1 MNYIK
6 KILLV
11 LSILTTFN
19 FIIPSKELDE
29 NMNFKQWTPENIGYL
44 TLNSQVTNIDS
55 KSRHVFITLGSK
67 LNDDGHLEDVS
78 IKRLKAT
85 LKAFNYNKEAY
96 IIVSGGNPNKNVT
109 EAKAMKIWLQKHN
122 VPKNQIIEEGRSKN
136 TIENALYSM
145 DIVNKR
151 KFNSITLVTTDTHM
165 RRAYVLFKSIDY
177 QNKLV
182 SNLVPCITPNAKI
195 YTNKEKEDI
204 ENNLK
209 ELNLCK
215 EITNYCR

>member
-11 LSILTTFN
+11 LSILTIIN
-19 FIIPSKELDE
+19 FITPNKELVE
-29 NMNFKQWTPENIGYL
+29 NMKFKQWTPGNIGYL
-44 TLNSQVTNIDS
+44 TLNYQVTNIDS

-78 IKRLKAT
+78 INRLKAT
-85 LKAFNYNKEAY
+85 LKAFNYNKESY

-151 KFNSITLVTTDTHM
+151 KFNSITLVTSDTHM
-165 RRAYVLFKSIDY
+165 RRAYVLFKSVDY
-177 QNKLV
+177 QNKLD
-182 SNLVPCITPNAKI
+182 SNLVPYILQMQKFILIKKRKI
-195 YTNKEKEDI
+195 
-204 ENNLK
+204 
-209 ELNLCK
+209 
-215 EITNYCR
+215 